1 MNEELK
7 KYQHEFALSSP
18 PPCGDLGQ
26 TRTASLPKIIKPLM
40 GAKRYKHSVN
50 VADMAVKL
58 AKKFGCDEDKA
69 YTAAILHDCQ
79 KETAPDLMLKEV
91 KESGFYV
98 DPVEIDC
105 PKLWHAIA
113 GAYYVKNKLKITDEE
128 ILNAIRF
135 HTVGRA
141 DMSDVEKI
149 VFLADTVSAERDFED
164 VEKYRKIVLDDLDNG
179 MFMVLRWSITKT
191 VGKKDRIP
199 VCTLEAY
206 NFYAKYKKEYIL

>member
-7 KYQHEFALSSP
+7 KYEQV
-18 PPCGDLGQ
+18 
-26 TRTASLPKIIKPLM
+26 IKPLM
-40 GAKRYKHSVN
+40 GAKRYRHSIN
-50 VADMAVKL
+50 VAEMAVKL

-69 YTAAILHDCQ
+69 YTAGVLHDCR
-79 KETAPDLMLKEV
+79 KEIDPDLMLKEA

-105 PKLWHAIA
+105 PKLWHAVA
-113 GAYYVKNKLKITDEE
+113 GAYYVKNVLKITDED

-141 DMSDVEKI
+141 EMSDIEKI

-164 VEKYRKIVLDDLDNG
+164 VEKYRKIVLDDLNNG
-179 MFMVLRWSITKT
+179 MFMVLRWSITKN
-191 VGKKDRIP
+191 VDKKGQIP
-199 VCTLEAY
+199 LCTLEAY
-206 NFYAKYKKEYIL
+206 NYYAKYKKEYIL

>member
-7 KYQHEFALSSP
+7 SYQ
-18 PPCGDLGQ
+18 Q
-26 TRTASLPKIIKPLM
+26 VIKPLM
-40 GAKRYKHSVN
+40 SAKRYKHSVN

-58 AKKFGCDEDKA
+58 ANKFGCDEDKA

-79 KETAPDLMLKEV
+79 KEIDPDLMLKEA

-105 PKLWHAIA
+105 PKLWHGIA
-113 GAYYVKNKLKITDEE
+113 GAYYVKNTLKITDEE

-141 DMSDVEKI
+141 EMSDIEKI
-149 VFLADTVSAERDFED
+149 VFLADTVSMERDFED
-164 VEKYRKIVLDDLDNG
+164 VEKYRKIVLDDLNNG

-191 VGKKDRIP
+191 VDKKGCIP
-199 VCTLEAY
+199 MCTLEAY
-206 NFYAKYKKEYIL
+206 NFYAKFKKEYIL

>member
-1 MNEELK
+1 MNEDLK
-7 KYQHEFALSSP
+7 KYRQV
-18 PPCGDLGQ
+18 
-26 TRTASLPKIIKPLM
+26 IKPLM

-79 KETAPDLMLKEV
+79 KETEPTLMLKEA

-105 PKLWHAIA
+105 PKLWHAVA
-113 GAYYVKNKLKITDEE
+113 GAYYVKNTLKITDEE
-128 ILNAIRF
+128 ILSAIRF

-141 DMSDVEKI
+141 DMSDIEKI

-191 VGKKDRIP
+191 VGRKDRIP
-199 VCTLEAY
+199 LCTLEAY
-206 NFYAKYKKEYIL
+206 NFYAKYKKECIL

>member
-7 KYQHEFALSSP
+7 KYEKEFTLLSP
-18 PPCGDLGQ
+18 PPCGDPGQ
-26 TRTASLPKIIKPLM
+26 APTEYLPQVIKPLM

-50 VADMAVKL
+50 VAEMAVRL

-79 KETAPDLMLKEV
+79 KEVDPELMLKEA

-98 DPVEIDC
+98 DPVELDC

-113 GAYYVKNKLKITDEE
+113 GAYYVKNVLKIEDEE
-128 ILNAIRF
+128 ILSAIRF
-135 HTVGRA
+135 HTVGKA
-141 DMSDVEKI
+141 NMSDIEKI
-149 VFLADTVSAERDFED
+149 VFLADTVSAERDYED

-179 MFMVLRWSITKT
+179 MFMILRWSITKT
-191 VGKKDRIP
+191 VGKKAMIP
-199 VCTLEAY
+199 LCTLEGY

>member
-7 KYQHEFALSSP
+7 KYENEFALLSP
-18 PPCGDLGQ
+18 PPCGDRGQ
-26 TRTASLPKIIKPLM
+26 TPMASLPQLIKPMM

-69 YTAAILHDCQ
+69 YTAAILHDCR
-79 KETAPDLMLKEV
+79 KETDPEVMLREA

-105 PKLWHAIA
+105 PKLWHGIA
-113 GAYYVKNKLKITDEE
+113 GAYYVKNVLKITDEE

-141 DMSDVEKI
+141 DMSDIEKI
-149 VFLADTVSAERDFED
+149 VFLADTVSMERDFED
-164 VEKYRKIVLDDLDNG
+164 VSKYRKIVLDDLNNG

-191 VGKKDRIP
+191 VGKMGSIP
-199 VCTLEAY
+199 LCTLEAY
-206 NFYAKYKKEYIL
+206 NFYAKYKKESSL

>member
-1 MNEELK
+1 MNN
-7 KYQHEFALSSP
+7 YQ
-18 PPCGDLGQ
+18 Q
-26 TRTASLPKIIKPLM
+26 IIKPLM

-50 VADMAVKL
+50 VAEMAVTL
-58 AKKFGCDEDKA
+58 AEKRGCDVDKA
-69 YTAAILHDCQ
+69 YTAAILHDCR
-79 KETAPDLMLKEV
+79 KEIDPDLMLKEA

-98 DPVEIDC
+98 DPVELDC

-113 GAYYVKNKLKITDEE
+113 GAYYVKNVLKITDEE

-141 DMSDVEKI
+141 DMSEIEKI

-191 VGKKDRIP
+191 AGKKDRIP
-199 VCTLEAY
+199 LCTLEAY
-206 NFYAKYKKEYIL
+206 NFYSKFKKEYIL

>member
-1 MNEELK
+1 MNGELK
-7 KYQHEFALSSP
+7 KYEEL
-18 PPCGDLGQ
+18 
-26 TRTASLPKIIKPLM
+26 IKPMM
-40 GAKRYKHSVN
+40 GAKRYRHSVN
-50 VADMAVKL
+50 VAEMAVTL

-69 YTAAILHDCQ
+69 YTAAILHDCR
-79 KETAPDLMLKEV
+79 KEIDPDLMLKEA

-105 PKLWHAIA
+105 PKLWHGIA
-113 GAYYVKNKLKITDEE
+113 GAYYVRNVLKITDDD

-141 DMSDVEKI
+141 GMSVTEKI

-191 VGKKDRIP
+191 VGKMGSIP
-199 VCTLEAY
+199 MCTLEAY
-206 NFYAKYKKEYIL
+206 NYYSKFKKESVL

>member
-7 KYQHEFALSSP
+7 KYEK
-18 PPCGDLGQ
+18 
-26 TRTASLPKIIKPLM
+26 TIKPLM

-50 VADMAVKL
+50 VAEMAVTL
-58 AKKFGCDEDKA
+58 AEKFGCDADKA
-69 YTAAILHDCQ
+69 YTAAILHDCR
-79 KETAPDLMLKEV
+79 KEIAPDLMLKEA

-98 DPVEIDC
+98 DPVELDC
-105 PKLWHAIA
+105 PKLWHGVA
-113 GAYYVKNKLKITDEE
+113 GAYYVKNVLKITDQD

-141 DMSDVEKI
+141 GMSEIEKI

-191 VGKKDRIP
+191 VAKMGSIP
-199 VCTLEAY
+199 LCTLEAY
-206 NFYAKYKKEYIL
+206 NYYAKYKKETDL

>member
-7 KYQHEFALSSP
+7 NYEREPAL
-18 PPCGDLGQ
+18 GA
-26 TRTASLPKIIKPLM
+26 ASLPQVIKPLM

-50 VADMAVKL
+50 VADMAVTL
-58 AKKFGCDEDKA
+58 AKRFGCDVDKA
-69 YTAAILHDCQ
+69 YTAAILHDCR
-79 KETAPDLMLKEV
+79 KEIDPDLMLKEAE
-91 KESGFYV
+91 ESGFYV
-98 DPVEIDC
+98 DPVELDC
-105 PKLWHAIA
+105 PKLWHAVA
-113 GAYYVKNKLKITDEE
+113 GAYYVKNVLKITDVD
-128 ILNAIRF
+128 ILNAIRY

-141 DMSDVEKI
+141 EMSDIEKI

-199 VCTLEAY
+199 MCTLEAY
-206 NFYAKYKKEYIL
+206 NYYAKNKKEYIL

>member
-7 KYQHEFALSSP
+7 KYEKESALGAASV
-18 PPCGDLGQ
+18 PCDLGQ
-26 TRTASLPKIIKPLM
+26 IPTASLPKLIKPLM

-50 VADMAVKL
+50 VAEMAVTL
-58 AKKFGCDEDKA
+58 AEKRGCDTDKA
-69 YTAAILHDCQ
+69 YIAAILHDCQ
-79 KETAPDLMLKEV
+79 KEIAPDLMLKEA

-98 DPVEIDC
+98 DPVELDC
-105 PKLWHAIA
+105 PKLWHAVA
-113 GAYYVKNKLKITDEE
+113 GAYYVKNVLKITDGE

-141 DMSDVEKI
+141 GMSDIEKI

-199 VCTLEAY
+199 LCTLEAY
-206 NFYAKYKKEYIL
+206 NFYSKFKKEYIL

>member
-7 KYQHEFALSSP
+7 SCDREFALSA
-18 PPCGDLGQ
+18 
-26 TRTASLPKIIKPLM
+26 ASLPQVIKPLM

-50 VADMAVKL
+50 VAEMAVKL
-58 AKKFGCDEDKA
+58 AKKFGCDEDKT

-79 KETAPDLMLKEV
+79 KEADPTLMLKEV
-91 KESGFYV
+91 RESGFYV

-105 PKLWHAIA
+105 PKLWHAVA
-113 GAYYVKNKLKITDEE
+113 GAYYVKNVLKITDED

-141 DMSDVEKI
+141 DMSDIEKI
-149 VFLADTVSAERDFED
+149 VFLADTVSAERDYED

-191 VGKKDRIP
+191 LEKKGCVP
-199 VCTLEAY
+199 LCTLEGY
-206 NFYAKYKKEYIL
+206 NFYSKYKKEYIL